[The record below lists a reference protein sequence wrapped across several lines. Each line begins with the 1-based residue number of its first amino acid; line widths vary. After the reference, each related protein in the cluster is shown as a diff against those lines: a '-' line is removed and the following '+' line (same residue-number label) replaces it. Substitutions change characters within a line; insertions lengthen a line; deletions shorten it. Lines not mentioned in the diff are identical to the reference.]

1 MKINSLLIIDF
12 YNLPPLR
19 REVTKQMYSWL
30 IHQWSVNSKNTI
42 KKLTT
47 LSKISKQISTSLDK
61 KNTLIIKG
69 KILISKISC
78 LKRIISPKRP
88 HKQTKIP
95 PAKEQTN
102 KIAIVIT
109 KLSSHEKPSQVNG

>member
-19 REVTKQMYSWL
+19 REVTKQMYNWL

-61 KNTLIIKG
+61 KNTSIIDDIPELG
-69 KILISKISC
+69 ILKER
-78 LKRIISPKRP
+78 RIYN
-88 HKQTKIP
+88 Q
-95 PAKEQTN
+95 
-102 KIAIVIT
+102 
-109 KLSSHEKPSQVNG
+109 